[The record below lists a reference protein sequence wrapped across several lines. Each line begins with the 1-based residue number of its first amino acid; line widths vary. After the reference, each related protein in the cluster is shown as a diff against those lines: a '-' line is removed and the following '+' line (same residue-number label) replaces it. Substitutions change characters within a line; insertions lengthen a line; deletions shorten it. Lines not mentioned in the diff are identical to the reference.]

1 MLVSI
6 GQVWEGLGTRLL
18 HKSTVLFYR
27 ADSISIIQLK
37 TKQLMQSC
45 LNSLVVH
52 SDAWQLATSLVANW
66 LFGSYDGVMTCT
78 ITC

>member
-1 MLVSI
+1 MLVYI

-45 LNSLVVH
+45 NSLVVH